1 MHSNPQTATLVFD
14 GECVFCNAC
23 VRWMNKHIRN
33 TPRVV
38 AWQETDVQALGLTEA
53 QCSEA
58 VQWVSADG
66 KTHRSGHLAV
76 AQLACDSGE
85 WWRFV
90 GYLIPLPV
98 ISQLGA
104 MVYKK
109 IANSRRCAVRSTG

>member
-1 MHSNPQTATLVFD
+1 
-14 GECVFCNAC
+14 
-23 VRWMNKHIRN
+23 MNKHIRN

-38 AWQETDVQALGLTEA
+38 TWQETDVQALGLTEA

-58 VQWVSADG
+58 VQRVSADG

-76 AQLACDSGE
+76 AQLARDSGE